1 MTNFN
6 TELMSAFLKGENLLE
21 VMRKEV
27 ENTVNELLRL
37 ELTSFLDYERY
48 DPIGYNSGNSR
59 NGSYTRKLKTRF
71 GEITVEIPRDRN
83 GEFKQHTV
91 PSYKRST
98 EDLES

>member
-21 VMRKEV
+21 VMRIEV
-27 ENTVNELLRL
+27 ENTVNELLCL

-71 GEITVEIPRDRN
+71 GEITVEIP
-83 GEFKQHTV
+83 
-91 PSYKRST
+91 
-98 EDLES
+98 